1 MWKRT
6 SLLSVEWQQHTLTNS
21 SSSVTILE
29 LKQIVMI
36 CYRQKFKR
44 CFNNNK
50 IIIFPIIKETT
61 IFLTKLRKTCVLSE
75 KILSEA
81 LDGSIINQL
90 WKKIR
95 ALSRPFGGYFA
106 NLLEINL
113 KCLKKT
119 LLVFYQFLCPSLIF
133 VVLHFISDY
142 YQENNWL
149 ISS

>member
-6 SLLSVEWQQHTLTNS
+6 SLLSVEWQQHTLTHS

-36 CYRQKFKR
+36 CYRQNFER

-50 IIIFPIIKETT
+50 IIIFPIIKDTT

-75 KILSEA
+75 KNLSEA

-95 ALSRPFGGYFA
+95 ALSKAFRWIFCKSIRNESKMFKKNSSSFLPIFMSITHFCRSSFYFR
-106 NLLEINL
+106 LLPR
-113 KCLKKT
+113 K
-119 LLVFYQFLCPSLIF
+119 
-133 VVLHFISDY
+133 
-142 YQENNWL
+142 
-149 ISS
+149 